1 MVSLAP
7 IALAALDSA
16 QLDLAALDFF
26 QLAMLEVVLAGALAG
41 VVGVLVVLRER
52 AFFTMSLTH
61 ATFPGAV
68 AAAILGV
75 SIPLGAAI
83 AAAALIAVAV
93 GIGRIR
99 SQGPAVASGVML
111 TAGFA
116 LGAFLQ
122 SVTPLAIDVESFLVG
137 QVLAVTGSDI
147 ALTSLV
153 LAAALAVWALAGRH
167 LLFSSADEAGYRR
180 AGMAPW
186 LPETLALAVIAG
198 TVVAIMPV
206 VGAILGV
213 ALIVAPAAAARLLV
227 RDWRWMLVLAP
238 AIGVASGVLG
248 LWASRWLDIAAGG
261 AIALVAAAAYGLA
274 WLLSSLRARPS
285 GAARTVATDERDPA
299 AHATIEARTP

>member
-7 IALAALDSA
+7 IALAVLDSA
-16 QLDLAALDFF
+16 RLDLAALDFF

-167 LLFSSADEAGYRR
+167 LIFSSADEAGYRR

-274 WLLSSLRARPS
+274 WVAASLRERPS
-285 GAARTVATDERDPA
+285 GAAPAVATGERDPA

>member
-1 MVSLAP
+1 MLPVP
-7 IALAALDSA
+7 TAATSP
-16 QLDLAALDFF
+16 AAAGLDFF
-26 QLAMLEVVLAGALAG
+26 QLAMLEVVLAGTLAG

-75 SIPLGAAI
+75 SIPLGAAV
-83 AAAALIAVAV
+83 AAIALIAVAV

-137 QVLAVTGSDI
+137 QVLAVTGADLV
-147 ALTSLV
+147 LTGAV

-167 LLFSSADEAGYRR
+167 LLFSSADETGYRR
-180 AGMAPW
+180 AGLAPW
-186 LPETLALAVIAG
+186 LPEAVSLALIAG

-213 ALIVAPAAAARLLV
+213 ALIVAPAAAARLV
-227 RDWRWMLVLAP
+227 VPDWRWMLVLAP
-238 AIGVASGVLG
+238 AVGVGSGVLG
-248 LWASRWLDIAAGG
+248 LLASRWLDIAAGG
-261 AIALVAAAAYGLA
+261 AIALVAAAAYGAA
-274 WLLSSLRARPS
+274 WLLAAQRRRAAPARAR
-285 GAARTVATDERDPA
+285 
-299 AHATIEARTP
+299 ATIEGRRP

>member
-1 MVSLAP
+1 MGG
-7 IALAALDSA
+7 I
-16 QLDLAALDFF
+16 DFF
-26 QLAMLEVVLAGALAG
+26 GLAMLEVVLAGALAG

-75 SIPLGAAI
+75 SIPAGAAV
-83 AAAALIAVAV
+83 AAVALIGIAV

-122 SVTPLAIDVESFLVG
+122 SVSPLAIDVESFLVG
-137 QVLAVTGSDI
+137 QVLAVTGADL
-147 ALTSLV
+147 ALTGAVLLV
-153 LAAALAVWALAGRH
+153 ALAVWAVLGGH
-167 LLFSSADEAGYRR
+167 LLFSSADEQGYRR
-180 AGMAPW
+180 AGLAPW
-186 LPETLALAVIAG
+186 LPELASLALIAG

-213 ALIVAPAAAARLLV
+213 ALIVAPAAAARLVV

-238 AIGVASGVLG
+238 AGGILAGVLG
-248 LWASRWLDIAAGG
+248 LLASRALDIAAGG
-261 AIALVAAAAYGLA
+261 AIALVAALLYALA
-274 WLLSSLRARPS
+274 WLISGRRRSPRASSQRRARPR
-285 GAARTVATDERDPA
+285 RTGRQDAER
-299 AHATIEARTP
+299 ATIEARNR

>member
-1 MVSLAP
+1 M
-7 IALAALDSA
+7 
-16 QLDLAALDFF
+16 DFF
-26 QLAMLEVVLAGALAG
+26 QSAMLEVVLAGALAG

-75 SIPLGAAI
+75 SIPLGAA
-83 AAAALIAVAV
+83 AAAIALIAIAL

-137 QVLAVTGSDI
+137 QVLAVTAADL
-147 ALTSLV
+147 ALTAAV
-153 LAAALAVWALAGRH
+153 LAAAIGIWAIFGRH

-180 AGMAPW
+180 AGLAPW
-186 LPETLALAVIAG
+186 LPEVLSLALIAG

-213 ALIVAPAAAARLLV
+213 ALIVAPAAAARLVV

-238 AIGVASGVLG
+238 AVGIVSGVLG
-248 LWASRWLDIAAGG
+248 LLASRWLDIAAGG
-261 AIALVAAAAYGLA
+261 AIALVAAFAYGLA
-274 WLLSSLRARPS
+274 WLINSLRARPAIRSRPPAQRS
-285 GAARTVATDERDPA
+285 GMHAGHS
-299 AHATIEARTP
+299 HATIEVRTP

>member
-1 MVSLAP
+1 MAG
-7 IALAALDSA
+7 
-16 QLDLAALDFF
+16 QLDFF

-68 AAAILGV
+68 VAAILGG
-75 SIPLGAAI
+75 SIPVGAALAAI
-83 AAAALIAVAV
+83 ALIGVAV

-122 SVTPLAIDVESFLVG
+122 SISPLAIDVESFLVG
-137 QVLAVTGSDI
+137 QVLAVTPADLW
-147 ALTSLV
+147 LTGAV
-153 LAAALAVWALAGRH
+153 LAAALAVWALFGGH
-167 LLFSSADEAGYRR
+167 LLFSSVDEAGYRR
-180 AGMAPW
+180 AGMRPW
-186 LPETLALAVIAG
+186 VPELLSLAVIAG

-227 RDWRWMLVLAP
+227 RDWRWMLLLAP
-238 AIGVASGVLG
+238 ALGIAAGVLG
-248 LWASRWLDIAAGG
+248 MLASRALDIAAGG
-261 AIALVAAAAYGLA
+261 AIALVAALLYAVA
-274 WLLSSLRARPS
+274 WGVGALRARRMGAS
-285 GAARTVATDERDPA
+285 GGRSAVPQ
-299 AHATIEARTP
+299 AHAGHPHAHPRGLHPHADHAHAPTEARRP

>member
-1 MVSLAP
+1 ML
-7 IALAALDSA
+7 
-16 QLDLAALDFF
+16 QALDFF

-41 VVGVLVVLRER
+41 SVGVLVVLRER

-75 SIPLGAAI
+75 SIPLGAAV
-83 AAAALIAVAV
+83 AAIALIAVAF

-99 SQGPAVASGVML
+99 SQGPSVASGVML

-122 SVTPLAIDVESFLVG
+122 SLTPLAIDVESFLVG
-137 QVLAVTGSDI
+137 QVLAVTGADLG
-147 ALTSLV
+147 LTAGVLV
-153 LAAALAVWALAGRH
+153 VAVAVWALLGRH
-167 LLFSSADEAGYRR
+167 LLFSSVDAAGYRR
-180 AGMAPW
+180 AGLATW
-186 LPETLALAVIAG
+186 VPELASLALIAG

-238 AIGVASGVLG
+238 AIGVFSGAAG
-248 LWASRWLDIAAGG
+248 LWLSRLLDFAAGG
-261 AIALVAAAAYGLA
+261 TIALVAAVIYAIA
-274 WLLSSLRARPS
+274 WAV
-285 GAARTVATDERDPA
+285 ARTAGSAAGAVRRPPARAIIERRRP
-299 AHATIEARTP
+299 

>member
-1 MVSLAP
+1 M
-7 IALAALDSA
+7 
-16 QLDLAALDFF
+16 DFF

-75 SIPLGAAI
+75 SIPLGAAV
-83 AAAALIAVAV
+83 AAVALIAIAV

-122 SVTPLAIDVESFLVG
+122 SVSTLAIDVESFLVG
-137 QVLAVTGSDI
+137 QVLAVTGADL
-147 ALTSLV
+147 ALTGAVLV
-153 LAAALAVWALAGRH
+153 VALAVWAVFGPH

-180 AGMAPW
+180 AGLAPW
-186 LPETLALAVIAG
+186 VPEVVSLTVIAG

-213 ALIVAPAAAARLLV
+213 ALIVAPAAAARLVV
-227 RDWRWMLVLAP
+227 RDWRWMLALAP
-238 AIGVASGVLG
+238 VIGAASGALG
-248 LWASRWLDIAAGG
+248 LWASRVLDLAAGG
-261 AIALVAAAAYGLA
+261 AIALVAALIYGVA
-274 WLLSSLRARPS
+274 WLVGSLRRGTVRARPPHREGPRPS
-285 GAARTVATDERDPA
+285 AHA
-299 AHATIEARTP
+299 AHAHAHAHANANATIEGSTP

>member
-1 MVSLAP
+1 MGAG
-7 IALAALDSA
+7 
-16 QLDLAALDFF
+16 LDFF
-26 QLAMLEVVLAGALAG
+26 GMAMLEVVLAGALAG

-75 SIPLGAAI
+75 SIPLGAAV
-83 AAAALIAVAV
+83 AAVGLIAIAV

-137 QVLAVTGSDI
+137 QVLAVTGADL
-147 ALTSLV
+147 ALTGTVLV
-153 LAAALAVWALAGRH
+153 AALAVWAVFGGH

-180 AGMAPW
+180 AGLRPW
-186 LPETLALAVIAG
+186 VPEVVALAVIAA

-213 ALIVAPAAAARLLV
+213 ALIVAPAAAARLV
-227 RDWRWMLVLAP
+227 VQDWRWMLVVAP
-238 AIGVASGVLG
+238 VVGIVSGVLG
-248 LWASRWLDIAAGG
+248 LLASRAFDIAAGG
-261 AIALVAAAAYGLA
+261 AIALVAALLYGLA
-274 WLLSSLRARPS
+274 WLVGSRRGGS
-285 GAARTVATDERDPA
+285 ARTRGALPRGNADVRDGRG
-299 AHATIEARTP
+299 HATIEARTP

>member
-1 MVSLAP
+1 M
-7 IALAALDSA
+7 LDS
-16 QLDLAALDFF
+16 LGLDFF
-26 QLAMLEVVLAGALAG
+26 GLAMLEVVLAGALAG

-75 SIPLGAAI
+75 SIPAGAAV
-83 AAAALIAVAV
+83 AAVALIAVAL

-99 SQGPAVASGVML
+99 SQGPAVASGIML

-137 QVLAVTGSDI
+137 QVLAVTGDDV
-147 ALTSLV
+147 ALTAALLV
-153 LAAALAVWALAGRH
+153 AALAVWALAGRH

-180 AGMAPW
+180 AGLAPW
-186 LPETLALAVIAG
+186 LPETIALALIAG
-198 TVVAIMPV
+198 AVVAIMPV

-238 AIGVASGVLG
+238 AIGIASGALG
-248 LWASRWLDIAAGG
+248 LLASRWLGIAAGG
-261 AIALVAAAAYGLA
+261 AIVLVAALAYGIA
-274 WLLSSLRARPS
+274 WLVAPLRAR
-285 GAARTVATDERDPA
+285 GATGRRSERAAPA
-299 AHATIEARTP
+299 HGTIEARTP

>member
-1 MVSLAP
+1 MMP
-7 IALAALDSA
+7 
-16 QLDLAALDFF
+16 LDFF
-26 QLAMLEVVLAGALAG
+26 AMAMLEVVLAGALAG
-41 VVGVLVVLRER
+41 IVGVLVVLRER

-75 SIPLGAAI
+75 SIPAGAAV
-83 AAAALIAVAV
+83 AAIALIAVAV

-99 SQGPAVASGVML
+99 SQGASVASGVML

-122 SVTPLAIDVESFLVG
+122 SIAPLAVDVESFLVG
-137 QVLAVTGSDI
+137 QVLAVTGADV
-147 ALTSLV
+147 ALTAAVLV
-153 LAAALAVWALAGRH
+153 AAVVVWALAGRH

-180 AGMAPW
+180 AGLAPW
-186 LPETLALAVIAG
+186 LPEALALALIAG

-227 RDWRWMLVLAP
+227 RDWRWMLLIAP
-238 AIGVASGVLG
+238 VIATTSGVAG
-248 LWASRWLDIAAGG
+248 LLLSRWLDLAAGG

-274 WLLSSLRARPS
+274 WASRSWRDRAGEERARA
-285 GAARTVATDERDPA
+285 G
-299 AHATIEARTP
+299 HGTIEVRTP

>member
-1 MVSLAP
+1 ML
-7 IALAALDSA
+7 ALAAA
-16 QLDLAALDFF
+16 IAPAAGLDFF

-75 SIPLGAAI
+75 SIPAGAAV
-83 AAAALIAVAV
+83 AAVALIAVAV

-137 QVLAVTGSDI
+137 QVLAVTVADL
-147 ALTSLV
+147 ALTATV
-153 LAAALAVWALAGRH
+153 LAAVLAVWALAGRH
-167 LLFSSADEAGYRR
+167 LLFSSADETGYRR
-180 AGMAPW
+180 AGLAPW
-186 LPETLALAVIAG
+186 LPEVVSLALIAG

-213 ALIVAPAAAARLLV
+213 ALIVAPAAAARLV
-227 RDWRWMLVLAP
+227 VPDWRWMLVVAP
-238 AIGVASGVLG
+238 AVGIGSGVLG
-248 LWASRWLDIAAGG
+248 LLASRWLDVAAGG
-261 AIALVAAAAYGLA
+261 AIALVAATAYGLA
-274 WLLSSLRARPS
+274 WLLASLRR
-285 GAARTVATDERDPA
+285 PA
-299 AHATIEARTP
+299 ALPASPLAAPERAAPNRATIEARRP

>member
-1 MVSLAP
+1 MSVDSAV
-7 IALAALDSA
+7 LDS
-16 QLDLAALDFF
+16 LGLDFF
-26 QLAMLEVVLAGALAG
+26 GLAMLEVVLAGALAG

-75 SIPLGAAI
+75 SIPLGAAV
-83 AAAALIAVAV
+83 AAVALVAVAV

-122 SVTPLAIDVESFLVG
+122 SLSPLAIDVESFLVG
-137 QVLAVTGSDI
+137 QVLAVTGADI
-147 ALTSLV
+147 ALTAAL
-153 LAAALAVWALAGRH
+153 LAAALATWAVAGPH
-167 LLFSSADEAGYRR
+167 LIFSSVDEAGYRS
-180 AGMAPW
+180 AGLRPW
-186 LPETLALAVIAG
+186 VPETVSLALIAA

-227 RDWRWMLVLAP
+227 RDHRWMLVLAP
-238 AIGVASGVLG
+238 LLGIASGALG
-248 LWASRWLDIAAGG
+248 LLASRWLDVAAGG
-261 AIALVAAAAYGLA
+261 AIALVAALAYAAA
-274 WLLSSLRARPS
+274 WLAQPRVGR
-285 GAARTVATDERDPA
+285 G
-299 AHATIEARTP
+299 TIEVSTP

>member
-1 MVSLAP
+1 MAP
-7 IALAALDSA
+7 AP
-16 QLDLAALDFF
+16 LDFF
-26 QLAMLEVVLAGALAG
+26 QLAMLEVILAGALAG

-68 AAAILGV
+68 AAALLGG
-75 SIPLGAAI
+75 SIPLGAAV
-83 AAAALIAVAV
+83 AALGLIGIAV

-122 SVTPLAIDVESFLVG
+122 SVAPVAIDVESFLVG
-137 QVLAVTGSDI
+137 QVLAVTPADLW
-147 ALTSLV
+147 LTGAV
-153 LAAALAVWALAGRH
+153 LTAALAVWAAFGGH
-167 LLFSSADEAGYRR
+167 LLFSSVDEAGYRR
-180 AGMAPW
+180 AGMRPW
-186 LPETLALAVIAG
+186 VPEVLSLAVIAG

-227 RDWRWMLVLAP
+227 KDWRWMLLLAP
-238 AIGVASGVLG
+238 AIAIGSGVLG
-248 LWASRWLDIAAGG
+248 LLASRALDLAAGG
-261 AIALVAAAAYGLA
+261 AIALVAAVAYGAA
-274 WLLSSLRARPS
+274 WAVSARRGRRP
-285 GAARTVATDERDPA
+285 GRPAQAQPRPRPRPAPAPATV
-299 AHATIEARTP
+299 EARTP